1 MMGRTVRT
9 YRDAVRIEEARW
21 KDFRR
26 TLRPPQRARLDRI
39 FDYARGFADAGT
51 MMVTPRIIEVILLSA
66 ILEMLGELD
75 EIRERVQVLE
85 EKMKKT
91 DERDEEDWMAPGL

>member
-1 MMGRTVRT
+1 MGRTVRT
-9 YRDAVRIEEARW
+9 YRDGVRIEEERW

-26 TLRPPQRARLDRI
+26 TLRPSQRDRFDRI

-66 ILEMLGELD
+66 LLEMLGELD

-85 EKMKKT
+85 KKI
-91 DERDEEDWMAPGL
+91 EETTP

>member
-1 MMGRTVRT
+1 MKTVGRTVRT

-26 TLRPPQRARLDRI
+26 TLRPSQRDRFDRI
-39 FDYARGFADAGT
+39 FNYARGHADAGT

-85 EKMKKT
+85 EKFGRK
-91 DERDEEDWMAPGL
+91 

>member
-1 MMGRTVRT
+1 MKTMGRTVRT

-26 TLRPPQRARLDRI
+26 TLRPFQRERFDRI
-39 FDYARGFADAGT
+39 FDYARGYADAGT

-75 EIRERVQVLE
+75 DIRERVQVLE
-85 EKMKKT
+85 EKIGRK
-91 DERDEEDWMAPGL
+91 

>member
-1 MMGRTVRT
+1 MGRTVRT
-9 YRDAVRIEEARW
+9 YRDAVRIEEGRW

-26 TLRPPQRARLDRI
+26 TLRPSQREHFDRI

-66 ILEMLGELD
+66 IMEMLSEID
-75 EIRERVQVLE
+75 EIKGRVQVLE
-85 EKMKKT
+85 KKL
-91 DERDEEDWMAPGL
+91 EETAP

>member
-1 MMGRTVRT
+1 MGRTVRT
-9 YRDAVRIEEARW
+9 YRDAVRIEEGRW

-26 TLRPPQRARLDRI
+26 TLRPSQRERFDRI

-66 ILEMLGELD
+66 IMEMLGELED
-75 EIRERVQVLE
+75 INERIQVLE
-85 EKMKKT
+85 QKI
-91 DERDEEDWMAPGL
+91 EETAP